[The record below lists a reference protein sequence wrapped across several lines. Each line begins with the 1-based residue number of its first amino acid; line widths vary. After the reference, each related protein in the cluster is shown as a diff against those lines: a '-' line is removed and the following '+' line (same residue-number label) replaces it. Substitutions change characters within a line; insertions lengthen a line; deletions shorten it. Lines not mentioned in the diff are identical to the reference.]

1 MVQNIEWVLHDQAN
15 QRKMINKSI
24 SLTCA
29 KNAMY
34 QYGHL
39 GSMTA
44 MSNGEMADRPEEA
57 RTTHMTGMRL
67 TKYPVETLVM
77 TAMTRAGRMRTE
89 ASSAE

>member
-1 MVQNIEWVLHDQAN
+1 MTDL
-15 QRKMINKSI
+15 
-24 SLTCA
+24 LTCA

-44 MSNGEMADRPEEA
+44 MSSGEMADRPEEA
-57 RTTHMTGMRL
+57 STTHMTGMRL